1 MTPSA
6 GRKTL
11 TGEPRPRDV
20 PEGVPMSAD
29 RDDRSDYTIHDL
41 WAVLM
46 RWRRLMGVTFLA
58 VLIPGLLVTFLM
70 PPLYQA
76 TARILVSRKDSTPDY
91 ALKTAPPEAA
101 SVHRTLDRAEEVNSY
116 GEILKSRQI
125 VEASVDALGVDAK
138 ALDKIHDFR
147 RYVRAIYR
155 GVKNGVVWLYDETK
169 YLLHLARRPT
179 PEEQA
184 LFDRTALIDEAVD
197 RIRIDPVPDS
207 AILEVGFR
215 SSDPVLARDLIN
227 DVTKRFVAHNASLQ
241 MARARTFF
249 SEQATKMAADL
260 AAAEKEL
267 EQLRAESS
275 TYSTDE
281 QRKLLL
287 SFLAETENKQRAAQA
302 EQASLEARIAELEK
316 QLAREPERLVTRT
329 SVDRNPEVDA
339 LKERLV
345 RLRMQRTQLAE
356 SFRPDSDTMKRMDSQ
371 IQNAESLLARSGA
384 TAGGA
389 QTVEVNPIR
398 MEARS
403 ALVQARSDLAAAAA
417 QAKSLAEM
425 ADSYRR
431 DLTRLGEMALRIGEL
446 ERTTKAQEEA
456 YLLYIRNQEQARVTE
471 GMAGAQMV
479 EVHIVDAAPLPLR
492 ALRPRRLLYSS
503 IALAAAILLALA
515 APFFAEF
522 NDTTLSSEA
531 QVRKLLG
538 VPVIASFEPLP
549 SGAGANAHGRG
560 PA

>member
-1 MTPSA
+1 
-6 GRKTL
+6 
-11 TGEPRPRDV
+11 
-20 PEGVPMSAD
+20 MSAD
-29 RDDRSDYTIHDL
+29 RDDQSDYTIHDL

-46 RWRRLMGVTFLA
+46 RWRRLIGVTFLA

-76 TARILVSRKDSTPDY
+76 TARILVSRKDSAPDY
-91 ALKTAPPEAA
+91 ALKSTPPEAA

-116 GEILKSRQI
+116 GQILKSRQI

-138 ALDKIHDFR
+138 AFDKIHDFR
-147 RYVRAIYR
+147 RYVRAIYK
-155 GVKNGVVWLYDETK
+155 GVKNGIVWLYDETK

-179 PEEQA
+179 PEEKA
-184 LFDRTALIDEAVD
+184 LFDRTALIDDAVE
-197 RIRIDPVPDS
+197 RIRIEPVPDS

-227 DVTKRFVAHNASLQ
+227 EIAQRFVAHNASLQ

-249 SEQATKMAADL
+249 TEQAAKMSADL
-260 AAAEKEL
+260 AVAEKEL
-267 EQLRAESS
+267 ERLRAESS

-287 SFLAETENKQRAAQA
+287 SFLAETENKQRGARA

-316 QLAREPERLVTRT
+316 QLAREPERVVTR
-329 SVDRNPEVDA
+329 SNVDRNPEVDA

-345 RLRMQRTQLAE
+345 RLRVQRTQLAE
-356 SFRPDSDTMKRMDSQ
+356 SFRPDSDTMRRIDSQ
-371 IQNAESLLARSGA
+371 IQSAESLLAGSGA

-389 QTVEVNPIR
+389 QTVEMNPIR

-403 ALVQARSDLAAAAA
+403 ALAQARSDLAAVSA
-417 QAKSLAEM
+417 QVQALAEM

-431 DLTRLGEMALRIGEL
+431 DLARLGEMALRIGEL

-492 ALRPRRLLYSS
+492 ALRPRRLLYSA
-503 IALAAAILLALA
+503 IALAAALLLALA

-522 NDTTLSSEA
+522 NDNTLSSEA

-549 SGAGANAHGRG
+549 TGAGANARGRG
-560 PA
+560 AA